1 MPLGVPRPP
10 APPPLPA
17 FDPDHERPPVSCV
30 QVVFEAPMS
39 INMLYGATAADDVP
53 DLAAALH
60 AAREAAAETAIKTVC
75 DYVQLKVGEHTPMP
89 RSRWTVGLYAD
100 GQLFITRVAHSWA
113 LDWRGDT
120 FDDAPRLH
128 DHVFVATT
136 GIDHTT
142 GRRWPIDI
150 DGVQRAAVPGQ
161 ALYEAVLE
169 TELRKRTGIPWR
181 ARAAT
186 GTEQAELDVPG
197 FRDLAAQFRRRLC
210 SQPSSGSM
218 SSLRWYGVD
227 ERIPPSR
234 RDPDA
239 S

>member
-17 FDPDHERPPVSCV
+17 FDPERERPPRSCV
-30 QVVFEAPMS
+30 QVVFEAPMTV
-39 INMLYGATAADDVP
+39 NMLYGATAVADDP
-53 DLAAALH
+53 ELAAAVH

-113 LDWRGDT
+113 LNRHGDT
-120 FDDAPRLH
+120 LDDAPRLH
-128 DHVFVATT
+128 DHVFVAET

-142 GRRWPIDI
+142 GRRWPIDV
-150 DGVQRAAVPGQ
+150 DAVGRAAIPGQ

-169 TELRKRTGIPWR
+169 TELQKRTGIPWLPR
-181 ARAAT
+181 DLT
-186 GTEQAELDVPG
+186 GTEQPELVG
-197 FRDLAAQFRRRLC
+197 FQELAAQFRRRAC
-210 SQPSSGSM
+210 WQPSSGSM
-218 SSLRWYGVD
+218 WSLRWYGV
-227 ERIPPSR
+227 EECIPPSR
-234 RDPDA
+234 RDPGCQ
-239 S
+239 